1 MSGSVRQEMAI
12 GLRVMGT
19 RTGAWV
25 FLAALSASGSAC
37 SSPETLSG
45 PGGSC
50 LMVTDCQLGFVCY
63 KSACTN
69 NLTGLMNIED
79 SGGPYD
85 AAVQTVPDVS
95 MPPAVDG
102 SMTPPEAGIAEAASP
117 EPSPEASTT
126 APDATQP
133 PAEASSPSPMPEAS
147 PPREASTP
155 TPEASPPEASPGPD
169 DAASQSEDAPASGG

>member
-1 MSGSVRQEMAI
+1 
-12 GLRVMGT
+12 MGR
-19 RTGAWV
+19 RTGAWI

-50 LMVTDCQLGFVCY
+50 LMDTDCQLGFVCY

-69 NLTGLMNIED
+69 NLTGLVNIED
-79 SGGPYD
+79 AGGPYD
-85 AAVQTVPDVS
+85 SAVQMVVDAS
-95 MPPAVDG
+95 MPPAADG
-102 SMTPPEAGIAEAASP
+102 SMPPSEAGMAEAASSP
-117 EPSPEASTT
+117 PSLPEAGTT

-155 TPEASPPEASPGPD
+155 TSEASPAPD
-169 DAASQSEDAPASGG
+169 DAATPPQDASASGG